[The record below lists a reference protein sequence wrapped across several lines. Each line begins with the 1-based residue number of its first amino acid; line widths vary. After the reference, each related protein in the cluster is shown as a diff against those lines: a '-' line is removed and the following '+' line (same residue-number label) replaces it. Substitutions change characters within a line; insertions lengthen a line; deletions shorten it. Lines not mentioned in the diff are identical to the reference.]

1 MKKRLSL
8 LFLALPFALAGCVRN
23 NGLCYC
29 KDSVDADGDGICDN
43 CGSPME
49 GALVHEHVDSTGDG
63 ICDICGYELPL
74 PPDVPTQPCK
84 DGAHVD
90 NNFDGICDVCGA
102 NTSAPAHE
110 HIDANPHDEKCDIC
124 GAKMETCINHIDQN
138 NDGKCDNCGAIIPK
152 PTGDVTTY
160 LVLSS
165 VGLYKGTVGTTV
177 TDKFLDNTVV
187 FIAKPGTALPG
198 KEDVT
203 HLYGNADFDHWYAY
217 EGAGAPT
224 VYTTVPSTN
233 GKILYASWIENGKD
247 PVNPV
252 HTCVDNNNDGLC
264 DICGAQIGSPIPSET
279 ETYYLKTSFSTGNW
293 SEANAKIQ
301 MYCWDN
307 SGNSRVYTMNRDSD
321 TQYSVAIP
329 KGIYAGCLFVRMD
342 PNKNF
347 TGTNWSDI
355 WNQSEDLLFGTSHT
369 AQITGWNDGIK
380 GNCGIVWVD

>member
-63 ICDICGYELPL
+63 KCDICGYEIPL

-84 DGAHVD
+84 DGTHVD
-90 NNFDGICDVCGA
+90 NNFDGICDVCNA
-102 NTSAPAHE
+102 NIKVPAHE
-110 HIDANPHDEKCDIC
+110 HIDANPKDHQCDIC
-124 GAKMETCINHIDQN
+124 GAKMEECTNHIDQN
-138 NDGKCDNCGAIIPK
+138 NDGKCDNCGVVIPK

-165 VGLYKGTVGTTV
+165 VGLYKGAVGTTV
-177 TDKFLDNTVV
+177 TDKFLENTVV

-203 HLYGNADFDHWYAY
+203 HLYGSADFDHWYAY
-217 EGAGAPT
+217 DGAGAPT

-247 PVNPV
+247 PSDPT

-264 DICGAQIGSPIPSET
+264 DICGAQIGLPIPSET
-279 ETYYLKTSFSTGNW
+279 ETYYLNTQFGDNNW
-293 SEANAKIQ
+293 SKDNAKIQ

-307 SGNSRVYTMNRDSD
+307 SGNTRAYTMNRDND
-321 TQYSVAIP
+321 NQFSVAIP
-329 KGIYAGCLFVRMD
+329 KAFYTGCKFLRMD
-342 PNKNF
+342 QNSPFNPQNWNNDDLW
-347 TGTNWSDI
+347 NWSG
-355 WNQSEDLLFGTSHT
+355 DLVLGSSHT
-369 AQITGWNDGIK
+369 AQVTDWYSVSWN
-380 GNCGIVWVD
+380 